1 MPPKKK
7 PKPNKVSPP
16 ANGKSPQK
24 RSSRKAIFSRALDQ
38 ESPTTSPEVA
48 TTIQQ
53 RPLFIP
59 QSPPH
64 ALIRSLRRTL
74 KKPTCSLFGPYQ
86 ETIYSDF
93 FFVLIVKATMTMYL
107 LDTVVELIAILAV
120 SSALPTIRIF
130 SFQRIG

>member
-1 MPPKKK
+1 MGNLHRREVAGK
-7 PKPNKVSPP
+7 PF
-16 ANGKSPQK
+16 
-24 RSSRKAIFSRALDQ
+24 FSRALDQ
-38 ESPTTSPEVA
+38 ESPTSSPEVA
-48 TTIQQ
+48 TTIWQ
-53 RPLFIP
+53 RSFFSPQYPPL
-59 QSPPH
+59 

-93 FFVLIVKATMTMYL
+93 FVLIVKATMTMYL
-107 LDTVVELIAILAV
+107 LDTVVELIAILTV